1 MDVTSIAAGVSA
13 AAGAVGAI
21 AAAWPLMRGRRR
33 ARQDALRNKEDMLHE
48 LSQLPPGSRIV
59 NLGDQGM
66 FIEIGEGAVV
76 DRGERD
82 AAQ

>member
-1 MDVTSIAAGVSA
+1 MDVTLIATGVSA
-13 AAGAVGAI
+13 AAGVVGAI

-33 ARQDALRNKEDMLHE
+33 ARQDAQRDKGDMLHE
-48 LSQLPPGSRIV
+48 LRQLPPGSRVV
-59 NLGDQGM
+59 NFGDQGM
-66 FIEIGEGAVV
+66 FIEIGEGTVA